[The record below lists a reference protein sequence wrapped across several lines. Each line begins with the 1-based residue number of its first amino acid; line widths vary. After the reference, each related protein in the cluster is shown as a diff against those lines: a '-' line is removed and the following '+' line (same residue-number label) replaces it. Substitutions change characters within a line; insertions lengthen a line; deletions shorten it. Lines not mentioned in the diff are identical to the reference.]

1 MRFVYIHIL
10 WFGCWIGF
18 GVEDYPYGLL
28 TMIVSLEAIFLST
41 FVMISQNR
49 ADAKRQVI
57 ADQQWQTVKE
67 EDRQNEELLE
77 LSHQILELTKAIH
90 AVTTPRPAEVAPALA
105 RGAADPVRGRAG
117 NRRGDLPPVLDRD
130 VRFGAAVYGS
140 FLAASVVGVAYESG
154 AGARTMTA
162 ALVGSMLVF
171 WAAHVWSEVV
181 GERIELGEAF
191 RPRDALLIARREWPL
206 VEAAALPS
214 ILLALAWAGA
224 WSRETGAKLALAA
237 ALVQV
242 VAWGFAAGRRA
253 GGSPL
258 AATVLAAGEGM
269 LAVLLLGAE
278 RFVP

>member
-1 MRFVYIHIL
+1 M
-10 WFGCWIGF
+10 
-18 GVEDYPYGLL
+18 
-28 TMIVSLEAIFLST
+28 
-41 FVMISQNR
+41 
-49 ADAKRQVI
+49 
-57 ADQQWQTVKE
+57 
-67 EDRQNEELLE
+67 
-77 LSHQILELTKAIH
+77 
-90 AVTTPRPAEVAPALA
+90 
-105 RGAADPVRGRAG
+105 RGRAG

-162 ALVGSMLVF
+162 SLLGSMLVF
-171 WAAHVWSEVV
+171 WAAHVWSDVV

-224 WSRETGAKLALAA
+224 WSRETGARLALAA

-278 RFVP
+278 RFVR